1 MALTPR
7 TTSPS
12 EATLPVIVIDTR
24 EQQPYSFDPAHIT
37 SVRRALPAGDYSL
50 DGYEASVAVERKSLE
65 DFVSSAVTARER
77 FGRELRVLS
86 EYDFAC
92 VVVEASMEDI
102 LEHRYRAGIHPASV
116 FGATLSIIV
125 DVGVPVY
132 FCNDRQIACRFV
144 EDALCRYHRKVC
156 GA

>member
-1 MALTPR
+1 MASMPR
-7 TTSPS
+7 TTSHS
-12 EATLPVIVIDTR
+12 EGTLPVIIIDTR
-24 EQQPYSFDPAHIT
+24 EQQPYSFDPAHALC
-37 SVRRALPAGDYSL
+37 VRRALAVGDYSL
-50 DGYEASVAVERKSLE
+50 EGYEGSIAVERKSLE
-65 DFVSSAVTARER
+65 DFVSSAVTSRER
-77 FGRELRVLS
+77 FGRELRALA

-116 FGATLSIIV
+116 FGATLSIII

-132 FCNDRQIACRFV
+132 FCSDRQIACRFV
-144 EDALCRYHRKVC
+144 EDALCRYHRKVR